1 MALEKTLGVKLV
13 ERKRNELILPPEG
26 REVAERS
33 GTVLAEVAAL
43 THLSH
48 AKGEPFEGK
57 LRLGAS
63 PTVGP

>member
-1 MALEKTLGVKLV
+1 MEKTLGVKLV
-13 ERKRNELILPPEG
+13 ERKRSGLILTPEG
-26 REVAERS
+26 REVAGRS
-33 GTVLAEVAAL
+33 ETVLAGVAAL